1 MTATEEM
8 SHDMDLM
15 TRAEFDELVGE
26 GEGVRVSLFSPTH
39 RVQGAKAGDED
50 RIRWRNLLTAVEH
63 ALQHDGMD
71 RADIAELLAP
81 AWDLHR
87 DVMAWNHMAEGLA
100 MFLRTGWHATYRV
113 PLDLPELGAVGPGF
127 VLGPLLALLAD
138 RNYVVLTL
146 SQRNVRVLRGSRDRI
161 GELELPSVPT
171 AFEDVFEPDGP
182 QSDSVPRPN
191 ASGRAGSAGAVYYGA
206 SSLDNA
212 HKEEVVEFF
221 REVARAVERQLA
233 GRTIPMILAGL
244 PEWVA
249 VYRELSVYPHLLDDA
264 IEHNPDDMGEDELRG
279 AAWALVASR
288 LDEESARLL
297 DRFHEQQARGSG
309 ALGADPV
316 LTMANEGRV
325 DTLLITADGCY
336 AGGNGGPEVVLP
348 LRDREDLRGLADAA
362 ARATLRNGG
371 AVRVFDELPGG
382 APVAALLRY

>member
-1 MTATEEM
+1 
-8 SHDMDLM
+8 MDLM

-26 GEGVRVSLFSPTH
+26 GDGVRVSLFVPTH
-39 RVQGAKAGDED
+39 RVSGGKAGEED

-63 ALQHDGMD
+63 ALQRDGMD
-71 RADIAELLAP
+71 RAQVSELLAP
-81 AWDLHR
+81 AWELHR
-87 DVMAWNHMAEGLA
+87 DVMAWAHMAEGLA
-100 MFLRTGWHATYRV
+100 MFLRPGWHASYRV

-127 VLGPLLALLAD
+127 VLAPLLPLLAD

-171 AFEDVFEPDGP
+171 SFEDVFEPDGP

-191 ASGRAGSAGAVYYGA
+191 ASGRGSAAGAVYYGA

-221 REVARAVERQLA
+221 REVARGVEHHLA

-249 VYRELSVYPHLLDDA
+249 VYRELSTYPHLLDGA
-264 IEHNPDDMGEDELRG
+264 IERNPDDMGEEDLRA
-279 AAWALVASR
+279 AAWALVSSR
-288 LDEESARLL
+288 LEAESARLL
-297 DRFHEQQARGSG
+297 DRFHEQRAKGSG
-309 ALGADPV
+309 AIGVDPV
-316 LTMANEGRV
+316 LTAANEGRV
-325 DTLLITADGCY
+325 DTLLITPDGCY
-336 AGGNGGPEVVLP
+336 AGGPAGPHVVLP
-348 LRDREDLRGLADAA
+348 LRDREDHQGLADAA

-371 AVRVFDELPGG
+371 AVRVLDELPGG
-382 APVAALLRY
+382 ASVVALLRY